1 MKKIVFTILLVLLM
15 FAFGGCDS
23 SKDTKESFLE
33 IVSNSQGYK
42 VDGLLETFFEN
53 GRKQNDFSV
62 YYKQPDNLKVVLQ
75 SVENNDKQIILK
87 NEEGVYV
94 LVPSVNKN
102 FKIKS
107 SWPSNASY
115 PYLLQSLAKDIAS
128 DNEAIVTETETTYTL
143 QTKTKMHT
151 EADAISQKIIFSK
164 ETSLPT
170 EVLVYENDGD
180 LFMRCV
186 YKNIDLEYNT
196 SEDEFDIEKSM
207 TAAYLTFGE
216 NGLVFNNRLF
226 TLPTYCPEG
235 LKLKSNENV
244 KDGEEARSV
253 MLFTGESNL
262 TIVQELI
269 NYKEE
274 MVSSMENGEIIM
286 MMGNIGIV
294 TDNYIKFVFE
304 GIEYT
309 VASNNLSLDELLN
322 VSSSYMQVENK

>member
-1 MKKIVFTILLVLLM
+1 MKRIILMIFLVLFTLVL
-15 FAFGGCDS
+15 GGCNN

-33 IVSNSQGYK
+33 KISSSQGYK

-53 GRKQNDFSV
+53 GRKQNDFNV

-87 NEEGVYV
+87 NNEGVYV

-107 SWPSNASY
+107 SWPTNASY
-115 PYLLQSLAKDIAS
+115 PYLLQSLAKDIAN
-128 DNEAIVTETETTYTL
+128 DNEAIITETDTTYTI

-164 ETSLPT
+164 ETNLPT

-186 YKNIDLEYNT
+186 FKNIDLEYSVT
-196 SEDEFDIEKSM
+196 DEEFDIEKSM
-207 TAAYLTFGE
+207 TTAYLTFGE

-226 TLPTYCPEG
+226 TLPTYCPDG

-244 KDGEEARSV
+244 KDGDQARTV

-269 NYKEE
+269 NYQEE
-274 MVSSMENGEIIM
+274 MVSTMEDGDVVM
-286 MMGNIGIV
+286 MMGNIGII

-309 VASNNLSLDELLN
+309 VASNNLSLQELLN
-322 VSSSYMQVENK
+322 VSASYMQVENK

>member
-1 MKKIVFTILLVLLM
+1 MKKIILMILTILSVLVLS
-15 FAFGGCDS
+15 GCNN
-23 SKDTKESFLE
+23 SKDTKESFLDM
-33 IVSNSQGYK
+33 VSNSQGYK

-53 GRKQNDFSV
+53 GRKQNDFNV

-87 NEEGVYV
+87 NNEGVYV

-107 SWPSNASY
+107 SWPTNASY
-115 PYLLQSLAKDIAS
+115 PYLLQSLAKDIAN
-128 DNEAIVTETETTYTL
+128 DNEAIITETETTYTV

-164 ETSLPT
+164 ETNLPT

-186 YKNIDLEYNT
+186 FKNIDLEHNVT
-196 SEDEFDIEKSM
+196 DEEFDVEKSM
-207 TAAYLTFGE
+207 TTAYLTFGE

-226 TLPTYCPEG
+226 ALPTYCPEG
-235 LKLKSNENV
+235 LTLKSNENV
-244 KDGEEARSV
+244 KEGEDARAV

-262 TIVQELI
+262 TIVQEMI
-269 NYKEE
+269 NYQEE
-274 MVSSMENGEIIM
+274 MVSSIENGDVVM
-286 MMGNIGIV
+286 MAGNIGIL

-309 VASNNLSLDELLN
+309 VASNNLSIQELLN